1 MKQKFNDQ
9 FTEFFGQILRRLEL
23 HIQRE
28 GFDELGMFL
37 LSKLIQ
43 TSFTIQPHL
52 VLQLETCDTTQQL
65 LFFASIT
72 QIGEQIELDLS
83 EQTNDDW
90 LALLLKV
97 FLNLLPADV
106 ALPSFLAFDKKALMD
121 QTTEVIRHLIEVANV
136 GAVHKIDIETKIE
149 LQDLAPSLYEA
160 ISSKSQS

>member
-1 MKQKFNDQ
+1 
-9 FTEFFGQILRRLEL
+9 L

-52 VLQLETCDTTQQL
+52 VLQLESCDATQQL

-72 QIGEQIELDLS
+72 QIGDQIELDFS
-83 EQTNDDW
+83 EQANTEW
-90 LALLLKV
+90 LAVLLKL

-106 ALPSFLAFDKKALMD
+106 ALPSFLSFDKKALMD
-121 QTTEVIRHLIEVANV
+121 QTTEVIRHLIDSANV
-136 GAVHKIDIETKIE
+136 GAVRKIDVDVKIE
-149 LQDLAPSLYEA
+149 LQDLAPFLYEA
-160 ISSKSQS
+160 ISTKSK

>member
-1 MKQKFNDQ
+1 MQEFNDQ

-52 VLQLETCDTTQQL
+52 ALQLENCDTTQQL

-72 QIGEQIELDLS
+72 QIGDQIELDFS
-83 EQTNDDW
+83 EKTNAEW
-90 LALLLKV
+90 LAVLLKS
-97 FLNLLPADV
+97 FLDLLPADV
-106 ALPSFLAFDKKALMD
+106 VLPSFLSFDKTALMD
-121 QTTEVIRHLIEVANV
+121 QTIEVLTHIIVAANV
-136 GAVHKIDIETKIE
+136 AAVEKIDGDIKIE

-160 ISSKSQS
+160 ISARL